1 MRNRQTGDRRFRL
14 PEPIPPYTGTVQAT
28 ASGPS
33 CPQQSAH
40 LPLPEGLPS
49 DIVDLIANTAY
60 KAIFPESEDCLS
72 INVIVPSTATPTSK
86 LPVAVWI
93 FGGGFELGSPN
104 MYDGGPIV
112 ERSIQL
118 GEPVI
123 YVSMNYRLNAFGF
136 LASQEVK
143 DAGLGIS
150 GSKTLGE
157 SAGAI
162 SAALHMVA
170 NDGNHE
176 GLFRGAFMQSGSPI
190 PVGDITHGQVYYDAI
205 AAETGC
211 SSASDTLACLRSV
224 PYATLKTAVDH
235 TPFIFDYQQISMS
248 RMVSP
253 HITGTIAN
261 ADGLFSTNAQF
272 RTYIKTFYMPQST
285 DAELDQIM
293 NLYPSDI
300 TKGSPFGTGILNV
313 LSPQFKRLAA
323 FQGDAVFQAPR
334 RFFLEQRSG
343 KQSTWSFLSKRL
355 KGIPLLGS
363 FHFSDILNVYF
374 GGEMEDYLI
383 NFVNKLDP
391 NGEGRG
397 INWPKLYGVS
407 LVASL
412 GILATAEIVILSFG
426 IYHKIVD
433 PFTPSQTL
441 NVESIRYFYLR
452 GGISLMAFIAQL
464 FFASRIWIVSSSRW
478 LYAGPIVIL
487 ALTQF
492 GVALAQVITEANL
505 DGINLFWSSV
515 RFMSVQTGTT
525 ALADILSSIG
535 LCYTLQSSRSGISRT
550 DAVIGKLMK
559 YSIHRAI
566 ATTAAAVLTV
576 ALLVSISQT
585 TAFMIPLLVSGQ
597 LYVISVVSM
606 LLHRSKLRD
615 LLHDR
620 SDHLL
625 TLPSS
630 SRITS

>member
-1 MRNRQTGDRRFRL
+1 MFSVLQVVLALFIVQTAANPLPRANNVILDSATFTGTSTGKVTKFLGIPYAQPPTGDRRFRL

-143 DAGLGIS
+143 DAGLGNLGLQDQREALRWIQKYIS
-150 GSKTLGE
+150 SFGGDPTKVTIWGE

-235 TPFIFDYQQISMS
+235 TPFIFDYQSLALAWIPRADGVFLTDNPQKL
-248 RMVSP
+248 VQDGKVANVP
-253 HITGTIAN
+253 FITGDCDDEGT
-261 ADGLFSTNAQF
+261 LFSLANLNVTTNAQF

-397 INWPKLYGVS
+397 INWPKYTTS
-407 LVASL
+407 SPNLVTFNDNL
-412 GILATAEIVILSFG
+412 LFPVTI
-426 IYHKIVD
+426 
-433 PFTPSQTL
+433 SQDTF
-441 NVESIRYFYLR
+441 R
-452 GGISLMAFIAQL
+452 
-464 FFASRIWIVSSSRW
+464 
-478 LYAGPIVIL
+478 
-487 ALTQF
+487 
-492 GVALAQVITEANL
+492 TEAISFL
-505 DGINLFWSSV
+505 TEV
-515 RFMSVQTGTT
+515 T
-525 ALADILSSIG
+525 LAN
-535 LCYTLQSSRSGISRT
+535 
-550 DAVIGKLMK
+550 
-559 YSIHRAI
+559 
-566 ATTAAAVLTV
+566 
-576 ALLVSISQT
+576 
-585 TAFMIPLLVSGQ
+585 PL
-597 LYVISVVSM
+597 
-606 LLHRSKLRD
+606 
-615 LLHDR
+615 
-620 SDHLL
+620 
-625 TLPSS
+625 
-630 SRITS
+630 